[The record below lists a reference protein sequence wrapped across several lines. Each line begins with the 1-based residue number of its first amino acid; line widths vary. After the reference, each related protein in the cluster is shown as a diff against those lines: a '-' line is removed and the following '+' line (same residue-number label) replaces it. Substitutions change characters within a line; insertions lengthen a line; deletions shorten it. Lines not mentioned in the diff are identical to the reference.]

1 MVVYDFRRRGESAR
15 DAGERRLRAWNHRY
29 TSWCD
34 DDSCISAG
42 PKRQLDNE
50 GGALVRP
57 ATLRT

>member
-1 MVVYDFRRRGESAR
+1 MVVYDLRRRGESAR
-15 DAGERRLRAWNHRY
+15 GAGAWRLLAWNRREI
-29 TSWCD
+29 SLCD
-34 DDSCISAG
+34 DDSHISAG